1 MFYKNTTISLL
12 SVAVFFLSV
21 ACDFDQPPVEKEQQ
35 IKPVFSD
42 KNEKIGQVTYKALL
56 KTVRQTKR
64 EGVSLK
70 DKEAIEQLAYAH
82 SLEELRAVHL
92 ISEDEFLQ
100 AQATPKPQIL
110 LGATADKT
118 VDTTQ
123 KLSPSAQKILSK
135 LQKAVA
141 ESPTYEDFTKK
152 LVAINQ
158 EIPLTVPAK
167 EQEAVQRGIAIIHY
181 SLEAIDALDK
191 EGLLKNTH
199 KTKKVDKAGFFSF
212 LQIGGG
218 VVIFKNHLERR
229 LRSKAYQFARSVK
242 MSRDKMGYFANH
254 YVDKCKEYYSQ
265 YGNLRDEQLI
275 LYDLWYNDYSTW
287 WDRWGRD
294 TSLATGTFIIS
305 LSGFDMEPYSK
316 GALIVVGTTLIFIS
330 QKY

>member
-21 ACDFDQPPVEKEQQ
+21 TCDFDQPPVEKEQQ

-56 KTVRQTKR
+56 KTVRQAKSN
-64 EGVSLK
+64 GVSLK

-92 ISEDEFLQ
+92 ISEDEFLE
-100 AQATPKPQIL
+100 AQAAPNQDVL

-118 VDTTQ
+118 ADTAQ

-152 LVAINQ
+152 LVTINM

-191 EGLLKNTH
+191 EGFFEKDAT
-199 KTKKVDKAGFFSF
+199 TKKVDKAGF
-212 LQIGGG
+212 L
-218 VVIFKNHLERR
+218 
-229 LRSKAYQFARSVK
+229 
-242 MSRDKMGYFANH
+242 D
-254 YVDKCKEYYSQ
+254 
-265 YGNLRDEQLI
+265 
-275 LYDLWYNDYSTW
+275 
-287 WDRWGRD
+287 
-294 TSLATGTFIIS
+294 IS
-305 LSGFDMEPYSK
+305 LLRRKQSWWNSWGKCAASIAGSAIVTAGTLGLAGAAVGTVTLPVLGTVAGSTVGIVTGLIG
-316 GALIVVGTTLIFIS
+316 GALIGARDGC
-330 QKY
+330 

>member
-42 KNEKIGQVTYKALL
+42 KNEKLGLATYKALL
-56 KTVRQTKR
+56 KTVRQAKSK
-64 EGVSLK
+64 GVSLK
-70 DKEAIEQLAYAH
+70 DKKAIEQLAYTH

-92 ISEDEFLQ
+92 ISEDEFLE
-100 AQATPKPQIL
+100 AQAAPNQDVL

-118 VDTTQ
+118 ADTAQ

-167 EQEAVQRGIAIIHY
+167 DKRRCKQGLRCCII
-181 SLEAIDALDK
+181 L
-191 EGLLKNTH
+191 
-199 KTKKVDKAGFFSF
+199 F
-212 LQIGGG
+212 
-218 VVIFKNHLERR
+218 RR
-229 LRSKAYQFARSVK
+229 
-242 MSRDKMGYFANH
+242 
-254 YVDKCKEYYSQ
+254 
-265 YGNLRDEQLI
+265 
-275 LYDLWYNDYSTW
+275 
-287 WDRWGRD
+287 
-294 TSLATGTFIIS
+294 
-305 LSGFDMEPYSK
+305 
-316 GALIVVGTTLIFIS
+316 
-330 QKY
+330 